1 VQHSLQITEKIPRF
15 RRFQQTSF
23 KSSLDKDVSKS
34 YIMVESK
41 LDSYMCVWNSET
53 SLPWKSK
60 MGQPP
65 LCLRRPATLEWHRPM
80 QGHPDKDKC
89 NPSHLGVFIVFESE
103 VLCLRAGQLN
113 QNKGTRSGPRDAA
126 RIVTSGFPS
135 TGLSNACNKTIPT
148 NLDKYRLYWHVLPPY
163 RPALLTAAL
172 MTSRSAR
179 TSSKN

>member
-1 VQHSLQITEKIPRF
+1 
-15 RRFQQTSF
+15 
-23 KSSLDKDVSKS
+23 
-34 YIMVESK
+34 
-41 LDSYMCVWNSET
+41 
-53 SLPWKSK
+53 

-89 NPSHLGVFIVFESE
+89 NPSHLGVFIIFASE

-148 NLDKYRLYWHVLPPY
+148 NIDKYRRRTILACSSPI
-163 RPALLTAAL
+163 
-172 MTSRSAR
+172 SAR
-179 TSSKN
+179 LADCSSDDLSVCTHLQQELRLDRLDARNIPPQCSQLPLMR